1 MSVLV
6 RETRETRVSVSISAN
21 GDARIDTTSAFL
33 DHMLTAFARY
43 AGLSLVLEATGDLR
57 HHLIEDVAIT
67 LGLALRDFIPA
78 TCQRYG
84 DRVIVMDDALVHVA
98 LDAGGRAYYKG
109 PLPIRLYDHFMRSLA
124 DNAAIGLH
132 VRVIRGTDRHHV
144 VEAAMKALG
153 LALRSA
159 LEPGGAVF
167 STKGSVSISRG
178 EAE

>member
-1 MSVLV
+1 MSVVL

-21 GDARIDTTSAFL
+21 GDARIGTTNAFL

-43 AGLSLVLEATGDLR
+43 AGLGLVLDATGDLR

-67 LGLALRDFIPA
+67 LGLALRDFIPP

-84 DRVIVMDDALVHVA
+84 DRFIVMDDALVHVA

-109 PLPIRLYDHFMRSLA
+109 PLPSQLYDHFMRSLA
-124 DNAAIGLH
+124 DNAAIALH

-159 LEPGGAVF
+159 LGPGSAVF
-167 STKGSVSISRG
+167 STKGSVSITRD
-178 EAE
+178 EAQ